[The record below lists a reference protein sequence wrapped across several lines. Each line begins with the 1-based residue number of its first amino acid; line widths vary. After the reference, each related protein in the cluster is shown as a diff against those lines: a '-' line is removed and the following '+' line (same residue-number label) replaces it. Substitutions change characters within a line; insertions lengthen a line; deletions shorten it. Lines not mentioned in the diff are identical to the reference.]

1 MKRTFLFGFLALIFL
16 SGCKCGTDLP
26 AKYTFAYGEWRGAF
40 QTSEGELPF
49 LFEVKHLNNDSLEFT
64 LINGKERITTRNA
77 DIIGDSL
84 IAELPVYESVLIGKI
99 KGTGKDTLEGVWIKT
114 AYDQE
119 TAIPFK
125 AVYGGKYLFSS
136 RNTQIPTDISGTYAT
151 TFIDSGSTEQG
162 IGNFEQAALEIR
174 GSFLTP
180 TGDYRYLTGIVE
192 KDSVFMSGFD
202 GASAYLVKGEIFG
215 SKISGKLISASG
227 KFRAFEAI
235 KSDRAAMENLK
246 TEIDLQQP
254 IQFSLPN
261 HLQQNLN
268 FPSEKYRNKVVVLQ
282 VLGTWC
288 HNCIDETQYL
298 AQRSEMWKKQGVE
311 IIGLSFERTDME
323 EKGRDNIRRLVERF
337 NVKYP
342 ILLAGSPKPESLQK
356 TFPQIKEML
365 GYPTT
370 ILIGKDGKV
379 ADVHVGFSGPA
390 TGKFYQQ
397 YQEEFELK
405 IAKLLK

>member
-1 MKRTFLFGFLALIFL
+1 MKITFLFFFLAFIFL
-16 SGCKCGTDLP
+16 GGCKCGTDIP
-26 AKYTFAYGEWRGAF
+26 TKYTFAYGEWRGAF
-40 QTSEGELPF
+40 ATSEGELPF
-49 LFEVKHLNNDSLEFT
+49 LFEVKHLNNDSIEFT
-64 LINGKERITTRNA
+64 LINGKERITTLNA

-84 IAELPVYESVLIGKI
+84 IAEMPVYESVLIGKI

-114 AYDQE
+114 AYDKE

-125 AVYGGKYLFSS
+125 AVYGGKYLFASH
-136 RNTQIPTDISGTYAT
+136 NTQIPTDISGTYST
-151 TFIDSGSTEQG
+151 TFLDSGSSEQG
-162 IGNFEQAALEIR
+162 IGTFEQAALEIR

-192 KDSVFMSGFD
+192 KDSVFLSGFD
-202 GASAYLVKGEIFG
+202 GASAYLVKGKIFG
-215 SKISGKLISASG
+215 SKISGKLVSANG

-235 KSDRAAMENLK
+235 KSDAAAMEDLK
-246 TEIDLQQP
+246 TEIDLGQP
-254 IQFSLPN
+254 VTFSLPN
-261 HLQQNLN
+261 HLQQKLT
-268 FPSEKYRNKVVVLQ
+268 FPSEKYRNKVVILQ
-282 VLGTWC
+282 ILGTWC
-288 HNCIDETQYL
+288 HNCIDETNYL

-337 NVKYP
+337 KVKYP
-342 ILLAGSPKPESLQK
+342 ILLAGQPKPESLQK
-356 TFPQIKEML
+356 TFPQIKEVL

-397 YQEEFELK
+397 YQQEFESK

>member
-1 MKRTFLFGFLALIFL
+1 
-16 SGCKCGTDLP
+16 
-26 AKYTFAYGEWRGAF
+26 
-40 QTSEGELPF
+40 
-49 LFEVKHLNNDSLEFT
+49 
-64 LINGKERITTRNA
+64 
-77 DIIGDSL
+77 
-84 IAELPVYESVLIGKI
+84 
-99 KGTGKDTLEGVWIKT
+99 
-114 AYDQE
+114 
-119 TAIPFK
+119 
-125 AVYGGKYLFSS
+125 
-136 RNTQIPTDISGTYAT
+136 
-151 TFIDSGSTEQG
+151 
-162 IGNFEQAALEIR
+162 
-174 GSFLTP
+174 
-180 TGDYRYLTGIVE
+180 
-192 KDSVFMSGFD
+192 
-202 GASAYLVKGEIFG
+202 
-215 SKISGKLISASG
+215 
-227 KFRAFEAI
+227 
-235 KSDRAAMENLK
+235 MENLK

-254 IQFSLPN
+254 IRFSLPN
-261 HLQQNLN
+261 HLQQNLT

-397 YQEEFELK
+397 YQEEFESK